1 MGFDNDIVPLN
12 SSLYGPVQ
20 IDLRLCMDSDGAY
33 VSIFSLLFNNL
44 CVFRFRTNNFLVILL
59 SSHTGTSILRA
70 LCHLCNCHIKIV
82 RKQYKRV
89 MVKEFK
95 NKNLA
100 VVYMHVM

>member
-1 MGFDNDIVPLN
+1 MGLMFHF
-12 SSLYGPVQ
+12 
-20 IDLRLCMDSDGAY
+20 
-33 VSIFSLLFNNL
+33 FSLLFNNL

-59 SSHTGTSILRA
+59 SSHTGTSILSA
-70 LCHLCNCHIKIV
+70 ICHLCNCHIKIV
-82 RKQYKRV
+82 RKQCKRV